1 MAEEIR
7 IEKGGR
13 LTIPAPGVRVLGDRP
28 LRLASWS
35 EHHLLLEAADEEGS
49 VMLSGTLGE
58 VCIVD
63 LLSFCNMFRK
73 SGLLHFTLGGGDK
86 VLYFQNGEIVY
97 ATSTFPEE
105 EIGEV
110 LYGLGKFDR
119 EVLQGAR
126 QFAGNT
132 VPLGKILVERG
143 IINSKDL
150 WTATRSQVETII
162 YNLFAFSQG
171 AFAFVARPLAEDLVV
186 SLSMSTQNLIMEGL
200 RRFDERALYMQK
212 IRSLD
217 AVPVA
222 TGKVPN
228 DLDSTSQKM
237 LALVQA
243 GVCDAHELLR
253 RSGAGDFDGLRL
265 LSQLIDRGVITMEE
279 APTVAVEGDLGEIV
293 AIFNGVLT
301 AMCRVVSVKN
311 PQFRDEVSRF
321 LRDLPQ
327 PFSYVFRQASLCEDG
342 SVDGG
347 RVLANLAGLE
357 EGDKI
362 RLLTDALSE
371 LVYMECIAARREL
384 GASDSAELIKRVQE
398 VSQRVQTVIGRRDN
412 G

>member
-1 MAEEIR
+1 MGEEIR
-7 IEKGGR
+7 IEKNGR
-13 LTIPAPGVRVLGDRP
+13 LTIPPSGVRAIGDRP

-35 EHHLLLEAADEEGS
+35 EHHLLLEAADEDGS

-58 VCIVD
+58 ICIVD

-73 SGLLHFTLGGGDK
+73 SGLLHFNLGSGDK

-110 LYGLGKFDR
+110 LYGLGKFDQ

-126 QFAGNT
+126 QFAGSKAS
-132 VPLGKILVERG
+132 LGKILIDRG
-143 IINSKDL
+143 VINSKDL
-150 WTATRSQVETII
+150 WTATRNQVETII
-162 YNLFAFSQG
+162 YNLFAFQEG
-171 AFAFVARPLAEDLVV
+171 NFVFIARPLAEDLVV

-212 IRSLD
+212 IKSLD

-237 LALVQA
+237 LALIQA
-243 GVCDAHELLR
+243 GIGDAHELLR

-265 LSQLIDRGVITMEE
+265 LSQLIDRGVVTMEE
-279 APTVAVEGDLGEIV
+279 APTVVVEGDLGEIIT
-293 AIFNGVLT
+293 IFNGVLT

-347 RVLANLAGLE
+347 RILANLAGLE
-357 EGDKI
+357 EGDKM

-384 GASDSAELIKRVQE
+384 GAADSAELIKRVQE
-398 VSQRVQTVIGRRDN
+398 VSQRVQTLIGRRDH

>member
-1 MAEEIR
+1 MGDEIR
-7 IEKGGR
+7 IEKNGR
-13 LTIPAPGVRVLGDRP
+13 LTIPPAGVRAVGDRP

-35 EHHLLLEAADEEGS
+35 EHHLLLEAADEDGS

-58 VCIVD
+58 ICIVD

-73 SGLLHFTLGGGDK
+73 SGLLHFNLGSGDK

-110 LYGLGKFDR
+110 LYGLGKFDQ

-126 QFAGNT
+126 QFAGSKAS
-132 VPLGKILVERG
+132 LGKILIDRG
-143 IINSKDL
+143 VINSKDL
-150 WTATRSQVETII
+150 WTATRNQVETII
-162 YNLFAFSQG
+162 YNLFAFQEG
-171 AFAFVARPLAEDLVV
+171 NFVFIARPLAEDLVV

-212 IRSLD
+212 IKSLD

-237 LALVQA
+237 LALIQA
-243 GVCDAHELLR
+243 GIGDAHELLR
-253 RSGAGDFDGLRL
+253 RGGAGDFDGLRL
-265 LSQLIDRGVITMEE
+265 LSQLIDRGVVTMEE
-279 APTVAVEGDLGEIV
+279 APTVVVEGDLGEIIT
-293 AIFNGVLT
+293 IFNGVLT
-301 AMCRVVSVKN
+301 AMCRVVSAKN

-342 SVDGG
+342 SIDGG
-347 RVLANLAGLE
+347 RILANLAGLE
-357 EGDKI
+357 EGDKM

-384 GASDSAELIKRVQE
+384 GAADSAELIKRVQE
-398 VSQRVQTVIGRRDN
+398 VSQRVQTLIGRRDN